1 MSRPQIR
8 FYDDRPRLADMCS
21 EIIEGLRREPK
32 AIPPKYFYDERGS
45 RLFDEI
51 CRSPEYYATRTEIAL
66 LRRHMDEISEICGP
80 DCLLVELGSGSSIKV
95 RLLLDSLRP
104 SAYMPIDISRDYLFA
119 TANRL
124 AEDCP
129 WLDVHAT
136 CMDYTQQLDLP
147 FDPGLR
153 KVLFFP
159 GSSIGNFEPTDARR
173 LLGMIS
179 RKMSIGDVLI
189 VGVDLK
195 KDTEIL
201 NAAYNDAQGIT
212 AAFNKNVL
220 LHINNKLGAN
230 FNPDNFSH
238 VAFYNE
244 QAGRIEM
251 HLESLLDQIAVVAGR
266 PTHIK
271 GGERIHTENSYK
283 YSVDEF
289 TMMGEEAGMQHVKTW
304 TDARRL
310 FSIHCFTRA

>member
-8 FYDDRPRLADMCS
+8 FYDDRPRLADMRS
-21 EIIEGLRREPK
+21 EIIEGLRSNPK
-32 AIPPKYFYDERGS
+32 SIPPKYFYDERGS

-51 CRSPEYYATRTEIAL
+51 CRSEEYYATRTEIEL
-66 LRRHMDEISEICGP
+66 LRKHVAEISEVAGP

-104 SAYMPIDISRDYLFA
+104 SAYMPIDISRDYLFN
-119 TANRL
+119 TANQL

-147 FDPGLR
+147 YDPGLR
-153 KVLFFP
+153 RVIFFP
-159 GSSIGNFEPTDARR
+159 GSSIGNFEPAGAKR
-173 LLGMIS
+173 LLTMIAD
-179 RKMSIGDVLI
+179 KMNPGDALV

-195 KDTEIL
+195 KDKAVL
-201 NAAYNDAQGIT
+201 DAAYNDAGGIT

-220 LHINNKLGAN
+220 EHINNKLGAN
-230 FNPDNFSH
+230 FNLDNFTH

-244 QAGRIEM
+244 QSGRVEM
-251 HLESLLDQIAVVAGR
+251 HLESLHDQIVMVAGQ
-266 PTHIK
+266 PAYIK
-271 GGERIHTENSYK
+271 RGERIHTENSYK
-283 YSVDEF
+283 YSVEEF
-289 TMMGEEAGMQHVKTW
+289 VAMGGEAGMTHLKTW
-304 TDARRL
+304 TDPRRL